1 MMHRTASTILQINP
15 YIFKNEQQ
23 KICQYIKQ
31 EVVKLSKNIK
41 YLTQHDKFKIYKNPQ
56 VESLYNAN
64 YSVWVRALSSW
75 NINGCIINT
84 QPQTKMW
91 KPNIHNIQQ

>member
-31 EVVKLSKNIK
+31 
-41 YLTQHDKFKIYKNPQ
+41 D
-56 VESLYNAN
+56 ESE
-64 YSVWVRALSSW
+64 
-75 NINGCIINT
+75 I
-84 QPQTKMW
+84 
-91 KPNIHNIQQ
+91 